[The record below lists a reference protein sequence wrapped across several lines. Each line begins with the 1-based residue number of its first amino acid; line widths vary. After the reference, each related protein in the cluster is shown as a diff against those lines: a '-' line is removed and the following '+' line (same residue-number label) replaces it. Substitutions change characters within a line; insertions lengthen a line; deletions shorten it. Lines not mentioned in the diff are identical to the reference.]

1 MGFFYLIDIVFFYKE
16 LISKF
21 SLQFNTLYSD
31 LVYSAVAVMC
41 WRSIEV
47 GWSKIEKKKRESKNS
62 KTSIMV
68 FMSNLKL

>member
-1 MGFFYLIDIVFFYKE
+1 MVFFYLIDIVFFSKE

-47 GWSKIEKKKRESKNS
+47 GWSKIEKKKE
-62 KTSIMV
+62 
-68 FMSNLKL
+68 NLKIPKHQ